1 MFVFVWQRP
10 RKTTSSWFYQ
20 FFKDNELRKNWD
32 KYLTQ
37 REQDDII
44 CTQQIKSTFRNNI
57 WYLYIIHGEQ
67 VDSTEPPEPNEQQA
81 QCVRR
86 RQKTLNTVQ
95 ITEVLISAV

>member
-10 RKTTSSWFYQ
+10 RKTTSSGFYQ

-32 KYLTQ
+32 KYLTH

-57 WYLYIIHGEQ
+57 WKIYIS
-67 VDSTEPPEPNEQQA
+67 STVNKSTQPSRPNPTNN
-81 QCVRR
+81 R
-86 RQKTLNTVQ
+86 LNVSDEDRKPWTQ
-95 ITEVLISAV
+95 YK

>member
-10 RKTTSSWFYQ
+10 RKTTSSGFYQ

-32 KYLTQ
+32 KYS
-37 REQDDII
+37 DII

-57 WYLYIIHGEQ
+57 WYLYIIQGEQ